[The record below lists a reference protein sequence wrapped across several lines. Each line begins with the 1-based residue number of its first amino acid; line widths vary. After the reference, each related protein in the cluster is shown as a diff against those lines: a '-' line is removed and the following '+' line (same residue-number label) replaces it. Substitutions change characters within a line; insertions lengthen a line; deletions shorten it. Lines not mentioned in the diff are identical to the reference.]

1 MSKIA
6 KKISPKS
13 AAQKPAA
20 RQRKSRKASSQ
31 SALLPGSKHDQVL
44 ALLRR
49 KLGASL
55 EEMQKVTGWQVHS
68 VRGFL
73 SGTVRKRLGLKLQSS
88 NPKDGKRRYSIA
100 G

>member
-6 KKISPKS
+6 KKVAPKS
-13 AAQKPAA
+13 PAQKRAAQ
-20 RQRKSRKASSQ
+20 QQKSGKISSQ
-31 SALLPGSKHDQVL
+31 SASLPGSKHDKIL

-88 NPKDGKRRYSIA
+88 KAKDGERRYTIA
-100 G
+100 A